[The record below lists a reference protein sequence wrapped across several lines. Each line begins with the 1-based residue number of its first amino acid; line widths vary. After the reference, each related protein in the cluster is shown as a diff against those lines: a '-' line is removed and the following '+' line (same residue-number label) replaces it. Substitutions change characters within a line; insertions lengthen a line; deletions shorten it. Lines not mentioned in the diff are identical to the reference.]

1 VLVSTVIFVS
11 LISAVSRA
19 SLNLFDR
26 SMLKEGE
33 TSVFYVSLLNNLVPL
48 IFILPY
54 SVIAYD
60 LSDFQ
65 ILASANVWLIAASI
79 QLNALLFG
87 YGFKKLTVGEV
98 ALWSKIPD
106 ITLPFIFLLIGFQ
119 TSWVDLAFSLAT
131 TCMLAAFYF
140 VFGTVSLKRRIGWV
154 IFCAVTLHA
163 VFSYILIQAT
173 ASTLEQSILLSFCI
187 IVIRSVYTLVLMLP
201 HLFKRFVFVPLDG
214 RMVLGRGFFALLTQ
228 VTFIYALSLGNPVL
242 SWSIFN
248 MTSLLSTLMAH
259 YVLDEKPTRADYYV
273 LASLTLIVSLRLY
286 FN

>member
-1 VLVSTVIFVS
+1 MLIATTIFVS
-11 LISAVSRA
+11 LLSAMSRA

-26 SMLKEGE
+26 VLLKQADN
-33 TSVFYVSLLNNLVPL
+33 SVLFVSLLNNLIPL
-48 IFILPY
+48 IFVVPY
-54 SVIAYD
+54 SLLVYD
-60 LSDFQ
+60 WSAFQ
-65 ILASANVWLIAASI
+65 IFASINIWLIAASI

-106 ITLPFIFLLIGFQ
+106 ITLPFIFLLIGFKT
-119 TSWVDLAFSLAT
+119 TSVDLVFSLAT
-131 TCMLAAFYF
+131 TCVLAVFYF
-140 VFGTVSLKRRIGWV
+140 SFGAVSLKRPAGWV

-163 VFSYILIQAT
+163 VFSYSLIQSSV
-173 ASTLEQSILLSFCI
+173 STLEQSILLSFCI
-187 IVIRSVYTLVLMLP
+187 IMIRSAYTLVLMLP
-201 HLFKRFVFVPLDG
+201 RLFKGIAFAPLEG

-259 YVLDEKPTRADYYV
+259 YLLDEKPTRADYYV
-273 LASLTLIVSLRLY
+273 LASLTLILTLRLS